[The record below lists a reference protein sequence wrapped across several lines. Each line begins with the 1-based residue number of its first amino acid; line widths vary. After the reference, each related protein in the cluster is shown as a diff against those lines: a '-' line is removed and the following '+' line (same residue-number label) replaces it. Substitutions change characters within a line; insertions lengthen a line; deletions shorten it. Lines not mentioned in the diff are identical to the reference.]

1 MQHERVSKDIHV
13 FISEIYAQVTA
24 GLIVTPQG
32 CIMIDTLP
40 VPEETALIA
49 DFVKSDCPGGVHQV
63 ILTHYH
69 ADHTYGTFL
78 FPQATVVS
86 HAMTREILV
95 TKGVDALAEA
105 KSQSPELEPVELV
118 LPSVVFE
125 DSELDL
131 HIGQKTVRLIACP
144 GHTPDSIVTYIEED
158 KTLFAADAILPVPTI
173 FDGDLETLIHS
184 LEGLKELPIDNIVQG
199 HGEVILRG
207 EVTARIDRAIEYL
220 EDIRKMVRDALD
232 AGEPREK
239 MMQANIEDCG
249 LSRIPLNGVVQQLH
263 VANLLSLY
271 DKMSHS

>member
-13 FISEIYAQVTA
+13 FISDIYAQVTA
-24 GLIVTPQG
+24 GLIVTNQG
-32 CIMIDTLP
+32 CVMIDTLP
-40 VPEETALIA
+40 VPEETTLIA
-49 DFVKSDCPGGVHQV
+49 DFVKSDCPGGVHQI

-69 ADHTYGTFL
+69 ADHTYGAFL

-86 HAMTREILV
+86 HALTREILA
-95 TKGVDALAEA
+95 TKGADALAEA
-105 KSQSPELEPVELV
+105 KLLSPELAQVELV

-131 HIGQKTVRLIACP
+131 HIGQKTMRLIHCP
-144 GHTPDSIVTYIEED
+144 GHTPDSIVTYVEED

-173 FDGDLETLIHS
+173 FDGDLETLTQS
-184 LEGLKELPIDNIVQG
+184 LERLKDLAIDNIVQG

-207 EVTARIDRAIEYL
+207 EVTARIDRAIKYL
-220 EDIRKMVRDALD
+220 QDIHKLVSDAIN
-232 AGEPREK
+232 AGEPREQ
-239 MMQANIEDCG
+239 MLQANIEDCG

-271 DKMSHS
+271 DKMSQS